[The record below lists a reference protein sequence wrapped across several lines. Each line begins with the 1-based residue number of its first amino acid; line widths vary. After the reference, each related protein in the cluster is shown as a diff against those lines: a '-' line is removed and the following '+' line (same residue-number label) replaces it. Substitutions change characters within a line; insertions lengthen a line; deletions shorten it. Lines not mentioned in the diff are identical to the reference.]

1 MGRIGGGG
9 DAAGIINSAIIVW
22 VIAGLSWFWL
32 NYSRILLLCASLD
45 AEGLAEE
52 KKGMFNN

>member
-1 MGRIGGGG
+1 MSVVRTLLDLLWWDVHARMGRIGGG

-32 NYSRILLLCASLD
+32 N
-45 AEGLAEE
+45 
-52 KKGMFNN
+52 